1 MDNEKKLCKHC
12 GVELRT
18 PSAAFCWNCGEKIP
32 QEKTCPSCGKDLP
45 AAVNFCMY
53 CGTALS
59 GNTTEEKL
67 QADMLQRDPIKS
79 VPTESANNTT
89 GEIQLE
95 DREDKQQSVIAAL
108 DENDNEIPNK
118 EKEKKRS
125 HKKLAVGIAAAVLVL
140 VLGLLT
146 FLHKSTD
153 QDTANSTDLEQGE
166 MISDNKQQE
175 RVSTNGQISQPKD
188 LVDIYEDD
196 NCLIQYYKFEFDSGR
211 ANMLFRVKN
220 KTDRV
225 LTFQSDCISINGE
238 SIEDTIMSDDVS
250 PNSNGTISMRI
261 ENYEEEY
268 FDFSH
273 ISKLSGNFRIID
285 FDDDNFHNGDNSY
298 TIEYMDIEIPGA
310 GTPSAE
316 GAAGE
321 NIYSDYNV
329 DIAFLH
335 VEDNGDDIDVVFR
348 VKNKTQNVLTI
359 QCAALCINGESASDI
374 IASENIAPN
383 STGNI
388 SISCE
393 FNKEFVD
400 LNDISSI
407 NGKLRIIDFDN
418 DYFYNGE
425 QSYEVSFER

>member
-1 MDNEKKLCKHC
+1 M
-12 GVELRT
+12 
-18 PSAAFCWNCGEKIP
+18 
-32 QEKTCPSCGKDLP
+32 
-45 AAVNFCMY
+45 
-53 CGTALS
+53 
-59 GNTTEEKL
+59 
-67 QADMLQRDPIKS
+67 
-79 VPTESANNTT
+79 
-89 GEIQLE
+89 
-95 DREDKQQSVIAAL
+95 
-108 DENDNEIPNK
+108 
-118 EKEKKRS
+118 
-125 HKKLAVGIAAAVLVL
+125 
-140 VLGLLT
+140 
-146 FLHKSTD
+146 
-153 QDTANSTDLEQGE
+153 
-166 MISDNKQQE
+166 
-175 RVSTNGQISQPKD
+175 
-188 LVDIYEDD
+188 
-196 NCLIQYYKFEFDSGR
+196 
-211 ANMLFRVKN
+211 RVKN

-335 VEDNGDDIDVVFR
+335 VEDNGDDTDVVFR